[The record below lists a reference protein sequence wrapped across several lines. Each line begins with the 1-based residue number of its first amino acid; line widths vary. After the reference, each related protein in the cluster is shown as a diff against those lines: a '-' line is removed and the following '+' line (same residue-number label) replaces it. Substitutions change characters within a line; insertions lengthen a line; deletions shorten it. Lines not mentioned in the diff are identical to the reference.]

1 MPQVTLI
8 ADVQAL
14 LTPPA
19 GSLRVDSIAG
29 YPAAYEAMRRALHG
43 GALVSIYICNEAASA
58 WLARAAAVYGESWV
72 TWRAYTPRDVLAER
86 WGLTLP
92 ATITDREILES
103 QLLAVTVTPRQGQ
116 SFWDILLESFFDD
129 ALTYKILPLGN
140 VATLC
145 EKACSEE
152 WQAAARLPLQ
162 ARALRDKLDAW
173 RRSAVNPVLR
183 AILTRLEQDPAG
195 LRKDLAKFKVLRS
208 YPSVLGSKVLGEQW
222 DVLRSANIDSTEV
235 ALTPED
241 RAAIVPEVEYYLND
255 AGQNLR
261 NTDDLTTLVDQTS
274 GYLLEE
280 YHAFESLIR
289 QHCDWLDEP
298 LVQRIEARFAPIR
311 MGIGTLLAG
320 LRRLIPPVFPPAPSP
335 DWDAGEWLDWVK
347 NSYMP
352 YYAWLD
358 GQDRRDEQL
367 AGYAFAFADWLY
379 THFVELKNGEP
390 ERFAFTALY
399 AERARITSAGAITL
413 VVMLDNFNLAYLP
426 ILTRLLG
433 DQGFSLQDSRST
445 LSLIPTATEVGKPCL
460 IAGTGDVGELPE
472 NSYADLVAREW
483 NPLLHGGTA
492 GYLATVG
499 DLQELRT
506 LQHILYFLNF
516 IQTDSALHEDNRQ
529 TGRPH
534 IEVVEERLATVITA
548 VTELARRFQIE
559 SRLNVY
565 FVSDHGSTRI
575 PQQTVN
581 VLDKDFFKGLAIDK
595 HHRYIA
601 LSDARFADLPQVA
614 DAQCYLLGREK
625 FKTAKNYLAA
635 RQYYRFVETKENFY
649 VHGGLTP
656 EEVVVP
662 FVHATRAPLVPIAPS
677 LRLLGNLFRYA
688 VSSRVIIE
696 IGNPN
701 SFPIEGLSI
710 RLLDTDAEEWTL
722 SMLGP
727 KQPAKA
733 EIRTVFRKTFG
744 ASASRSLTVRL
755 RYTCQGKQYGPHDLA
770 FEITLKSLMEETD
783 EFDL

>member
-1 MPQVTLI
+1 MPQVTVI

-14 LTPPA
+14 LTPPP

-29 YPAAYEAMRRALHG
+29 YPAACAAIRQALHG
-43 GALVSIYICNEAASA
+43 GAPITVYVCNGTSSA
-58 WLARAAAVYGESWV
+58 WLARVAAAYGESRV
-72 TWRAYTPRDVLAER
+72 AWRAYAPRDVLAER

-103 QLLAVTVTPRQGQ
+103 QLLAATVTPRQGQ
-116 SFWDILLESFFDD
+116 IFWDVLLERFFDD
-129 ALTYKILPLGN
+129 ALTYKILPLGS
-140 VATLC
+140 VAALC
-145 EKACSEE
+145 ERACSEE
-152 WQAAARLPLQ
+152 WQAAVRQPLQ
-162 ARALRDKLDAW
+162 ARALRVKLDAW
-173 RRSAVNPVLR
+173 RRSAVSPALR
-183 AILTRLEQDPAG
+183 AILNRIEQDPAG
-195 LRKDLAKFKVLRS
+195 LRKDLAQFKVLRT

-235 ALTPED
+235 ALRPED
-241 RAAIVPEVEYYLND
+241 RASIVPEVEYYLSNI
-255 AGQNLR
+255 GQNLR
-261 NTDDLTTLVDQTS
+261 NADDLATLVDQTS

-280 YHAFESLIR
+280 YQALESLLR
-289 QHCDWLDEP
+289 QHREWLDEA

-311 MGIGTLLAG
+311 TGIGALLAS
-320 LRRLIPPVFPPAPSP
+320 LRRLIPPAFPPSP
-335 DWDAGEWLDWVK
+335 NLEWDVGEWLDWIT

-358 GQDRRDEQL
+358 GQNRRDEQL
-367 AGYAFAFADWLY
+367 AEYAFDFADWLY
-379 THFVELKNGEP
+379 AHFVELKNGQP

-399 AERARITSAGAITL
+399 AERARIASAGTISL
-413 VVMLDNFNLAYLP
+413 VVMLDNFNLTYLP
-426 ILTRLLG
+426 ILARLLG
-433 DQGFSLQDSRST
+433 DQGFSLQDSRPT

-472 NSYADLVAREW
+472 SSYADLVAKEW

-506 LQHILYFLNF
+506 LQHTLYFLNF
-516 IQTDSALHEDNRQ
+516 TQTDSALHEDNRQ

-534 IEVVEERLATVITA
+534 IEVVEERLTTVIIA

-581 VLDKDFFKGLAIDK
+581 VLDKDFFKGLALDK

-625 FKTAKNYLAA
+625 FKTAKNYLAT

-677 LRLLGNLFRYA
+677 VHLLGSQFRYA
-688 VSSRVIIE
+688 VPSRVILE
-696 IGNPN
+696 MGNPN
-701 SFPIEGLSI
+701 GFAIDGLSI

-722 SMLGP
+722 STLGP

-733 EIRTVFRKTFG
+733 EIRTVFRKTVG
-744 ASASRSLTVRL
+744 APASRSLTVRL
-755 RYTCQGKQYGPHDLA
+755 RYTCQGKQYGPQDQT
-770 FEITLKSLMEETD
+770 FKITLKSLMEETD

>member
-1 MPQVTLI
+1 MPQVTII

-29 YPAAYEAMRRALHG
+29 YPAACVAMREALQG
-43 GALVSIYICNEAASA
+43 GAPVTVYVCNGTVSA
-58 WLARAAAVYGESWV
+58 WLARVAAAYGESRI
-72 TWRAYTPRDVLAER
+72 TWRAYTPRDVLTER
-86 WGLTLP
+86 WGLALP

-103 QLLAVTVTPRQGQ
+103 KLLAATVTPRQGQ
-116 SFWDILLESFFDD
+116 TFWDVLLERFFDD
-129 ALTYKILPLGN
+129 ALTYKTLPLGS
-140 VATLC
+140 VAALC
-145 EKACSEE
+145 ERACSEE

-162 ARALRDKLDAW
+162 ARALRDKLDSW
-173 RRSAVNPVLR
+173 RRSAASPALR
-183 AILTRLEQDPAG
+183 ALLNRLEQDPAE
-195 LRKDLAKFKVLRS
+195 LRKDLAKFKILRT
-208 YPSVLGSKVLGEQW
+208 YPSVVGGKVLGGQW
-222 DVLRSANIDSTEV
+222 DVLRSANIDATEV
-235 ALTPED
+235 TLSPED
-241 RAAIVPEVEYYLND
+241 RASIVPQVEYYLND
-255 AGQNLR
+255 AGRNLL
-261 NTDDLTTLVDQTS
+261 NADDLATLVDQTS

-280 YHAFESLIR
+280 YQALESVLR
-289 QHCDWLDEP
+289 QHREWLDEA

-311 MGIGTLLAG
+311 TGIGALLAG
-320 LRRLIPPVFPPAPSP
+320 LRRLIPPAFPPAPNP

-367 AGYAFAFADWLY
+367 AEYAFAFADWLY
-379 THFVELKNGEP
+379 THFVELKNGAP

-399 AERARITSAGAITL
+399 AERARIAAAGAVTL

-433 DQGFSLQDSRST
+433 DQGFSLQDSRPT

-460 IAGTGDVGELPE
+460 IAGTGDVGEIPE

-499 DLQELRT
+499 DLQDLRT
-506 LQHILYFLNF
+506 LQHTLYFLNF
-516 IQTDSALHEDNRQ
+516 TQTDTALHEDNRQ

-534 IEVVEERLATVITA
+534 IEVIEERLTTVITA

-565 FVSDHGSTRI
+565 FISDHGSTRI

-581 VLDKDFFKGLAIDK
+581 VLDKDFFKGLALDK

-662 FVHATRAPLVPIAPS
+662 FVHATRAPLAPIAPS
-677 LRLLGNLFRYA
+677 IHLLGDLFRYA
-688 VSSRVIIE
+688 VSSRVVIE

-755 RYTCQGKQYGPHDLA
+755 RYTCQGKQYGPHDQT